1 MKLKMRALSMSMS
14 MLLSVAAVVF
24 LLGAGAAQAA
34 SVDRIGDTALGI
46 TNLNVPG
53 FGLFDVEF
61 LFDGT
66 DGIYGLPPEFDF
78 MSEMDAETAGTAVN
92 NALNA
97 DIGILGVG
105 GADTGWYL
113 IGFDTSV
120 NDLKVDTVPSVLRD
134 GAWETVPVRSDFL
147 TNGRTYA
154 KFTSVVPEPGTAL
167 LMGLGLAGLGVAGRS
182 RREES

>member
-1 MKLKMRALSMSMS
+1 MRLRRIRRIFSFGV
-14 MLLSVAAVVF
+14 LRF
-24 LLGAGAAQAA
+24 ETAAQARRGGRCFSIDQPIQPEDPDIAEVGPACIALSDEKGGGDITCVGHADHCADA
-34 SVDRIGDTALGI
+34 S
-46 TNLNVPG
+46 
-53 FGLFDVEF
+53 
-61 LFDGT
+61 
-66 DGIYGLPPEFDF
+66 PELL
-78 MSEMDAETAGTAVN
+78 
-92 NALNA
+92 ALNA

>member
-1 MKLKMRALSMSMS
+1 MRLVVSKALVNGV
-14 MLLSVAAVVF
+14 VALVF
-24 LLGAGAAQAA
+24 LLGVGAAQAA

-46 TNLNVPG
+46 TGLDVPG

-61 LFDGT
+61 QFDGT
-66 DGIYGLPPEFDF
+66 DGIYGLPPVFDF

-105 GADTGWYL
+105 GADTAWYL

-134 GAWETVPVRSDFL
+134 GAWETVPVRSDF
-147 TNGRTYA
+147 TYA